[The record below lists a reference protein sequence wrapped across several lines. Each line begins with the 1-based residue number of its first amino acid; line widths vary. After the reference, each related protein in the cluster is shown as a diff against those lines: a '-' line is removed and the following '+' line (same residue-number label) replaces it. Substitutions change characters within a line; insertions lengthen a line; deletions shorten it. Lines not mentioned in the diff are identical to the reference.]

1 MAFLYIFLIPMT
13 SFPTDFGEKGFSM
26 IYHIK
31 QMILELMFIEQ
42 RIFVSVSEAL
52 ILKS

>member
-1 MAFLYIFLIPMT
+1 
-13 SFPTDFGEKGFSM
+13 M

-52 ILKS
+52 ILKSWTWDFLYCHA